1 MICYNTFLTI
11 PVFQT
16 SVTAIYCTDTNP
28 FTAIQ
33 GCYSGSQIIIMV
45 MGIFNVLWLL
55 LINVYYSF
63 YYYSRN
69 PFSNNFLTCSSN
81 WWNLGKF
88 IIKITPMIYF
98 MYDPKI

>member
-55 LINVYYSF
+55 LI
-63 YYYSRN
+63 
-69 PFSNNFLTCSSN
+69 
-81 WWNLGKF
+81 
-88 IIKITPMIYF
+88 
-98 MYDPKI
+98 